1 MKNMLDLQKK
11 CDFQQALINWYQANG
26 RDLPWRCTSDAYRIW
41 VSEVMLQQTRVDT
54 AISYYLRFLE
64 NFPAIENLAAAPL
77 QQVLKRWEGLGYY
90 ARARN
95 LHRAAGIVAAGYNGK
110 VPDTP
115 EAFTALPG
123 VGPYIGAAVLSIAF
137 GRPLA
142 VADGNVK
149 RVLSRVFADP
159 APVNVPAAH
168 KTYQSMASDLLDCRR
183 PGTFNQA
190 LMELGALVCRPGKP
204 LCRNCPILSHC
215 RAYRRK
221 ETDLFPVRRKKRPVP
236 LHRLVAAVIQKG
248 PKVLI
253 VCRPENGLLGGLWE
267 FPGGRLS
274 DGESAI
280 DACHRIVDQTVNL
293 RVQNAYEWTQV
304 RHAYTHFRVEAR
316 VVICDYAA
324 GRIRPNGPADFQW
337 AGVRALQKHPFTG
350 MTRRFLPALMEKR
363 QAVEPVKGALN

>member
-1 MKNMLDLQKK
+1 MLDPQKK
-11 CDFQQALINWYQANG
+11 SDFQQALINWYQANG
-26 RDLPWRCTSDAYRIW
+26 RDLPWRRTSDAYCIW

-54 AISYYLRFLE
+54 AISYYFRFLE

-77 QQVLKRWEGLGYY
+77 QQVLKSWEGLGYY

-95 LHRAAGIVAAGYNGK
+95 LHRAAAIVATEYNGQ
-110 VPDTP
+110 VPDTV

-149 RVLSRVFADP
+149 RVLSRVFAEP

-168 KTYQSMASDLLDCRR
+168 KTYPALAADLLDSRR
-183 PGTFNQA
+183 PGAFNQA
-190 LMELGALVCRPGKP
+190 LMELGALVCRPKTA
-204 LCRNCPILSHC
+204 LCRNCPVSAHC
-215 RAYRRK
+215 LAYGCN
-221 ETDLFPVRRKKRPVP
+221 ETDLFPVRRKTRPVP
-236 LHRLVAAVIQKG
+236 LHRLVAVVIQKG
-248 PKVLI
+248 RKVLI

-267 FPGGRLS
+267 FPGDRIS
-274 DGESAI
+274 EGESAI
-280 DACHRIVDQTVNL
+280 DACHRIVGQTLNL

-324 GRIRPNGPADFQW
+324 GRIRPDGPADFQW
-337 AGVRALQKHPFTG
+337 AGVRAFGRHPFTG
-350 MTRRFLPALMEKR
+350 MTRRFLPALMEKL
-363 QAVEPVKGALN
+363 QAVESITGAPN